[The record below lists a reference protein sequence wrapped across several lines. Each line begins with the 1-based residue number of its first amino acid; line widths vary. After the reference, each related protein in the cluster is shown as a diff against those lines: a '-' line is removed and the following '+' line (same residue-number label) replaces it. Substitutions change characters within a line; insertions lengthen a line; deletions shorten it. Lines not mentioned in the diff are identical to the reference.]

1 MKIQVGDPTCCCVV
15 KIPVGILQVLLLRS
29 ENPGWDTPVLWLRVL
44 NPGRIPQV
52 LWRGEDHG
60 WDTSSFVAA
69 W

>member
-1 MKIQVGDPTCCCVV
+1 MV
-15 KIPVGILQVLLLRS
+15 KIPVGIPQVLWLRS

-52 LWRGEDHG
+52 LWLGEDHG
-60 WDTSSFVAA
+60 WDTSSFVAS